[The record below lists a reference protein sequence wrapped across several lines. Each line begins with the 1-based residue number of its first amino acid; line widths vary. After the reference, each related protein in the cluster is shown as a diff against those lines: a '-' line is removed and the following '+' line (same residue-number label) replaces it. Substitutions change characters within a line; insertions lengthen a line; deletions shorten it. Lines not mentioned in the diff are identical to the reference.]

1 MSFILNLFFK
11 KINFFIFRY
20 KFRVLALNNLLQSKR
35 IGDYNL
41 INLSGPYLSWFGFLI
56 YKMNL
61 SKNFKFISCD
71 GWPYLNKEKNS
82 INIWFGGTI
91 LKIPSEHI
99 NKKIIM
105 LQLLIFL
112 QKVRDCYNRIL
123 SKF

>member
-11 KINFFIFRY
+11 KKLIFFIFRY

-71 GWPYLNKEKNS
+71 GWPYLNKEK
-82 INIWFGGTI
+82 T
-91 LKIPSEHI
+91 L
-99 NKKIIM
+99 
-105 LQLLIFL
+105 
-112 QKVRDCYNRIL
+112 
-123 SKF
+123 